1 MSKITEKTPD
11 AGLKMILLIP
21 KDYNGDSSN
30 LTEFLQAADKLGIE
44 VQKDEKK
51 KQDFPRHERST
62 PGDRAQI
69 DSCKIASGIGFVA

>member
-30 LTEFLQAADKLGIE
+30 ITEFLQAADKLGIE

-51 KQDFPRHERST
+51 
-62 PGDRAQI
+62 
-69 DSCKIASGIGFVA
+69 

>member
-11 AGLKMILLIP
+11 EGFKMILLIP

-44 VQKDEKK
+44 VQKDEKIVNILLIRCLV
-51 KQDFPRHERST
+51 QQRN
-62 PGDRAQI
+62 
-69 DSCKIASGIGFVA
+69 

>member
-30 LTEFLQAADKLGIE
+30 ITEFLQAADKLGIE
-44 VQKDEKK
+44 VQKDEKNSEDIIN
-51 KQDFPRHERST
+51 Q
-62 PGDRAQI
+62 
-69 DSCKIASGIGFVA
+69 V